1 MTEISKA
8 EKPSDIPESYQKYL
22 DEIYEISKKKRG
34 GWVSN
39 KELAEKLNVKPAS
52 VTGMLEKL
60 KESDF
65 ISWEPRKSIRLTQK
79 GKNIAMQL
87 NEIHKLL
94 CVFFKKVL
102 LLESND
108 VVNNLS
114 CEIEHHINKD
124 VKESLKIFLS
134 KYLE

>member
-39 KELAEKLNVKPAS
+39 KELSEKLNVKPAS